1 MDRRDF
7 LKASLAWSAALTA
20 GRALGFGDASRL
32 VFAQLR
38 HGGNFQ
44 PREHALRHLAF
55 ELGDRTSLQ
64 VSAQPVLLAADDAE
78 LFYHP
83 FAYLAG
89 EGAFPPLSDREVR
102 ALRRFL
108 VYGGFLLCD
117 SADGGDA
124 FDASVRRE
132 IGRALPEA
140 PFARVPDAHV
150 LYKTFYL
157 LDHQGGRQIVRPYLE
172 AAQVGNR
179 LAVVYSR
186 NDLGGAWAR
195 DDRGEWEYEV
205 AGGGESQRETA
216 FRLGVNLAMY
226 ATCLDYK
233 DDQVHLPIILRRRR

>member
-1 MDRRDF
+1 MDRRGF
-7 LKASLAWSAALTA
+7 LKTSLALPMLAAA
-20 GRALGFGDASRL
+20 GRALGFGTASRL

-38 HGGNFQ
+38 HGGDFQ

-55 ELGDRTSLQ
+55 ELEGRTSLQ
-64 VSAQPVLLAADDAE
+64 VDPQTALLSADDPQ

-89 EGAFPPLSDREVR
+89 QGAFPPLTDREVR

-117 SADGGDA
+117 SADGGEP
-124 FDASVRRE
+124 FDSSLRRE
-132 IGRALPEA
+132 LGRALPEA
-140 PFARVPDAHV
+140 PLARVPAEHV

-157 LDHQGGRQIVRPYLE
+157 LDHQGGRQIVKPYLE
-172 AAQVGNR
+172 AAAVGNR
-179 LAVVYSR
+179 LAVVYSQ

-195 DDRGEWEYEV
+195 DDRGEWEYDV
-205 AGGGESQRETA
+205 VPGGEAQRETA
-216 FRLGVNLAMY
+216 FRMGVNLAMY

-233 DDQVHLPIILRRRR
+233 DDQVHLPIIMRRRR